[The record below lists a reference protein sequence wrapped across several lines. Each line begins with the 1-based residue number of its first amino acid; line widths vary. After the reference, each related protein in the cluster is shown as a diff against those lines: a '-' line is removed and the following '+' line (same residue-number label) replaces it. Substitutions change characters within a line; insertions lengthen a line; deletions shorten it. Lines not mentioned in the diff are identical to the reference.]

1 MVFSRLDL
9 GFGTFYAGVAL
20 RIAALFLTIAAAAW
34 MIANTQ
40 WYVTI
45 ALCLAAALAEGA
57 SLLRFA
63 TQASREVAR
72 LLDALAVDDT
82 SQGFSAWDKDR
93 AHGELGAAMARVMAR
108 LRASRSEREEQS
120 HYLRALLAH
129 IPVSLI
135 SIDER
140 GRVQLLNMAARRL
153 FETALTNSTELIRHG
168 EPFAI
173 GLESLRPGSTAIVR
187 MERASGPLL
196 LKAAMTELASG
207 NVRRRLISFQNIENE
222 MSAQEIAAWQ
232 TVIRVMAHEV
242 MNSLTPISS
251 LAGTAHDLVRDVLG
265 QLPADDPRAAS
276 LVDAREALET
286 IARRGEGL
294 LQFVQGHR
302 RLTKPLAAQ
311 VDVMSARRVFAR
323 LERLLGADLAG
334 RDIKLSTT
342 VEPELLEI
350 TADPDLLDQ
359 ALINLVRNAVEAL
372 RDTTSGHIAL
382 SAHRDPDG
390 HVVVSVADNGPGIPL
405 EQRDKIFVPFFT
417 TKRHGSGI
425 GLTIVRQIAT
435 AHGASIDVSQTPGGG
450 ATFSLRF

>member
-1 MVFSRLDL
+1 MVFSRFDL
-9 GFGTFYAGVAL
+9 GFGSFYAGVAL

-57 SLLRFA
+57 LLVRFA
-63 TQASREVAR
+63 TQSSREVAR
-72 LLDALAVDDT
+72 LLDALAADDT
-82 SQGFSAWDKDR
+82 SQGFSASNDS
-93 AHGELGAAMARVMAR
+93 AYGELGAAMGRVMAR

-129 IPVSLI
+129 VPVSLI

-140 GRVQLLNMAARRL
+140 ERVQLLNMAARRL
-153 FETALTNSTELIRHG
+153 FETALTSSAEFGRHG
-168 EPFAI
+168 ESFAV
-173 GLESLRPGSTAIVR
+173 GLESLRPGSTAILR

-196 LKAAMTELASG
+196 LKAAMTEFISG
-207 NVRRRLISFQNIENE
+207 NLRRRLISLQNIENE
-222 MSAQEIAAWQ
+222 MSAKELAAWQ
-232 TVIRVMAHEV
+232 TVIRVMAHEI

-251 LAGTAHDLVRDVLG
+251 LASTAHDLVRDVLE
-265 QLPADDPRAAS
+265 QLPADDPRAAV
-276 LVDAREALET
+276 LADARQALDT
-286 IARRGEGL
+286 VARRGEGL
-294 LQFVQGHR
+294 LHFVQSHR

-311 VDVMSARRVFAR
+311 IEVAPVRRAFAR
-323 LERLLGADLAG
+323 LQRLLGSDLAA
-334 RDIKLSTT
+334 REIELTT
-342 VEPELLEI
+342 SVEPESLEVA
-350 TADPDLLDQ
+350 ADTDLLDQ

-372 RDTTSGHIAL
+372 RDTSAARIGL
-382 SAHRDPDG
+382 SARRDSDG
-390 HVVVSVADNGPGIPL
+390 HVLISVADNGPGIPPD
-405 EQRDKIFVPFFT
+405 QGDKLFVPFYT
-417 TKRHGSGI
+417 TKRQGSGI